1 MTLDELNRELAAR
14 HLAGFWSGDV
24 TGFVTQRSDG
34 TMQTKARLLRCALLL
49 TVAISFASSAW
60 GQPAGLIE
68 AAKKEGKVVWYTSLN
83 INDSNALLARFEQ
96 KYPFI
101 KSELLRAGS
110 EQLLNRILTE
120 DGAGRS
126 AMDVVNLTTINALKR
141 RALLQAHRSPEFA
154 AFPNQFKDPDGYWAT
169 LYNIYYVLGYN
180 PKMVQPN
187 DAPKIWDDFVN
198 PKWRGKIGMDQEEY
212 EWYAGTLSAWGKEKA
227 QKFHR
232 ALAQQQIHWNRGH
245 TMVAQLMAA
254 GEFPLGIVYAHRV
267 ESMKK
272 SGAPIDW
279 AKTADPVF
287 VTISPVAVAA
297 KAHNPNA
304 ARLLMD
310 FVLSK
315 DGQTILRGANRISG
329 RLDIEPLVPDMNPAK
344 LKLFAIDSGVAEDL
358 NRYSKEFREI
368 YFR

>member
-1 MTLDELNRELAAR
+1 MKIKVRQLR
-14 HLAGFWSGDV
+14 
-24 TGFVTQRSDG
+24 
-34 TMQTKARLLRCALLL
+34 RCASILPF
-49 TVAISFASSAW
+49 AIFFAASAW

-96 KYPFI
+96 KYPGI

-110 EQLLNRILTE
+110 EQLLNRVLTE
-120 DGAGRS
+120 DTAGRS

-141 RALLQAHRSPEFA
+141 RGLLQAHRSPEFA

-180 PKMVQPN
+180 TKMVSPK
-187 DAPKIWDDFVN
+187 DAPKNWDDFVN
-198 PKWRGKIGMDQEEY
+198 PKWKGKIGMDQEEY
-212 EWYAGTLSAWGKEKA
+212 EWYAGTIKAWGKEKA
-227 QKFHR
+227 LKFHN

-254 GEFPLGIVYAHRV
+254 GEFPLGIIYAHRT

-272 SGAPIDW
+272 AGAPIDW

-310 FVLSK
+310 FILSK
-315 DGQTILRGANRISG
+315 EGQTVLRGANRISG

-344 LKLFAIDSGVAEDL
+344 LKLFAIDSGVAEEL

-368 YFR
+368 YFKN

>member
-1 MTLDELNRELAAR
+1 MRGNIRQL
-14 HLAGFWSGDV
+14 F
-24 TGFVTQRSDG
+24 
-34 TMQTKARLLRCALLL
+34 RCAPIVVL
-49 TVAISFASSAW
+49 AISFASAAW
-60 GQPAGLIE
+60 GQPARLIE

-96 KYPFI
+96 KYPGI

-110 EQLLNRILTE
+110 EQLLNRVLTE
-120 DGAGRS
+120 DTAGRS

-141 RALLQAHRSPEFA
+141 RNLLQAHRSPEFA

-180 PKMVQPN
+180 TKMVSPK
-187 DAPKIWDDFVN
+187 DAPKNWDDFVN
-198 PKWRGKIGMDQEEY
+198 PKWKGKIGMDQEEY
-212 EWYAGTLSAWGKEKA
+212 EWYAGTIKAWGKEKA
-227 QKFHR
+227 LKFHH
-232 ALAQQQIHWNRGH
+232 ALAQQEIHWNRGH

-254 GEFPLGIVYAHRV
+254 GEFPLGIIYAHRT

-272 SGAPIDW
+272 AGAPIDW

-310 FVLSK
+310 FILSK
-315 DGQTILRGANRISG
+315 EGQTILRGANRISG

-344 LKLFAIDSGVAEDL
+344 LKLFAIDSGVAEEL

-368 YFR
+368 YFKN

>member
-1 MTLDELNRELAAR
+1 M
-14 HLAGFWSGDV
+14 
-24 TGFVTQRSDG
+24 RSKIR
-34 TMQTKARLLRCALLL
+34 QLFRCASILVL
-49 TVAISFASSAW
+49 AIGFASAAW
-60 GQPAGLIE
+60 CQPASLIE
-68 AAKKEGKVVWYTSLN
+68 VAKKEGKVVWYTSLN

-101 KSELLRAGS
+101 KTELLRAGS

-120 DGAGRS
+120 DSAGRS
-126 AMDVVNLTTINALKR
+126 AHDLVNLTTINALKKR
-141 RALLQAHRSPEFA
+141 GLLHAHRSPEMA
-154 AFPNQFKDPDGYWAT
+154 AYPDQFKDPDGYWAT

-180 PKMVQPN
+180 RKMVQPK
-187 DAPKIWDDFVN
+187 DAPKNWDDLVD
-198 PKWRGKIGMDQEEY
+198 PKWKGKIGMDQEEY
-212 EWYAGTLSAWGKEKA
+212 EWYAGTLNAWGKERA

-279 AKTADPVF
+279 AKTSDPVF
-287 VTISPVAVAA
+287 VTISPVAVSA
-297 KAHNPNA
+297 KARNPNA

-315 DGQTILRGANRISG
+315 EGQTILRGANRISG

-368 YFR
+368 YFRN